1 LRDHLGLTGTK
12 YSCGIAFG
20 LSATLK
26 GSITITEGQV
36 DQSNFDDFPILR
48 MDEMPIVEV
57 HLVKSPD
64 SPGGIGESAVPLIAP
79 AVTNA
84 IFAATGKRIQKLP
97 IDLEEL
103 LK

>member
-1 LRDHLGLTGTK
+1 ME
-12 YSCGIAFG
+12 SGIAFG

-26 GSITITEGQV
+26 GSITITKGQIE
-36 DQSNFDDFPILR
+36 QSNFDNFPILR

-57 HLVKSPD
+57 HLVENPD
-64 SPGGIGESAVPLIAP
+64 SPSGIGESAVPLIAP

-84 IFAATGKRIQKLP
+84 IFAATGKRIRKLP
-97 IDLEEL
+97 IHLEEL